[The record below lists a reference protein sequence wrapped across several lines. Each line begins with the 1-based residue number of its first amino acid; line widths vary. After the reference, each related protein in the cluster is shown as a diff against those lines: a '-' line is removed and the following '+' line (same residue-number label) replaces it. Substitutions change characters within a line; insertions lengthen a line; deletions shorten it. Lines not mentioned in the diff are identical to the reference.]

1 MHILTDLHAVSVN
14 DNRSNNLIVGDG
26 FCIEKGIGRTCTELG
41 TVNQTHN
48 SVPRRFASADGALTC
63 RGFDTAKRSLISN
76 GGRASKGKQAQHQ

>member
-26 FCIEKGIGRTCTELG
+26 LCIEKGIGRTELG
-41 TVNQTHN
+41 TINQTHN

-63 RGFDTAKRSLISN
+63 RGFDTAKWSPISN
-76 GGRASKGKQAQHQ
+76 GGRASKGKQAQQQ